1 MLSDTHKDLI
11 HRAIDGELSET
22 EKVDFHHLVE
32 SSPEARAFYQ
42 QLDSLSALPS
52 MLPSQDAPTGLKPG
66 ILDAIEKSAVVAG
79 RTSSPRSIGAMIG
92 SLFTPRLVYGMAA
105 GLILGVAVGA
115 LTLRGPVGHLDP
127 LDLSGTIVGG
137 KTSKTLERV
146 DSDSFS
152 ENQAAGRISVDAGAG
167 LEYIQL
173 ELEST
178 QEVAAIIEYDPS
190 AYVLRAFEQAVP
202 QTGGI
207 VNGDG
212 QVRTSHV
219 GRNRYLF
226 VLERTGES
234 LRPVLC
240 RIEGTGVIY
249 ERKLQL

>member
-1 MLSDTHKDLI
+1 MLSDTQKDLI
-11 HRAIDGELSET
+11 HRAIDGELSES
-22 EKVDFHHLVE
+22 EKADFHRLVE
-32 SSPEARAFYQ
+32 SSTEARVFYR
-42 QLDSLSALPS
+42 QLDSLSVLPS
-52 MLPSQDAPTGLKPG
+52 VLPSQDAPTGLKPG
-66 ILDAIEKSAVVAG
+66 ILRAIEKSPVVAG
-79 RTSSPRSIGAMIG
+79 QTSSPRSIGATIG
-92 SLFTPRLVYGMAA
+92 SLFTPRLAYGMAA

-137 KTSKTLERV
+137 KSSKTLVRV

-152 ENQAAGRISVDAGAG
+152 ESQAAGRISVDAGAG

-190 AYVLRAFEQAVP
+190 AYVLRAFEQALP

-207 VNGDG
+207 LNGDG
-212 QVRTSHV
+212 QVRASHV

-234 LRPVLC
+234 TRPVLC

-249 ERKLQL
+249 ERELQL

>member
-22 EKVDFHHLVE
+22 EKVEFHALLE
-32 SSPEARAFYQ
+32 SSPEARTFYQ

-52 MLPSQDAPTGLKPG
+52 MLPSQDAPAGLKPG
-66 ILDAIEKSAVVAG
+66 ILRAIDKSTMAA
-79 RTSSPRSIGAMIG
+79 RRPASPRSIGAMVG
-92 SLFTPRLVYGMAA
+92 TLFTPRLAYGMAA
-105 GLILGVAVGA
+105 GLILGIAVGA
-115 LTLRGPVGHLDP
+115 LTLRDPVGHLNP

-137 KTSKTLERV
+137 KASRTLERV

-152 ENQAAGRISVDAGAG
+152 ESQATGRISVDAGAG

-190 AYVLRAFEQAVP
+190 AYVLRAFEQAIP

-207 VNGDG
+207 INGDG
-212 QVRTSHV
+212 QVRATHV

-234 LRPVLC
+234 SRPVLC
-240 RIEGTGVIY
+240 RVEGTGVIY
-249 ERKLQL
+249 ERELQL